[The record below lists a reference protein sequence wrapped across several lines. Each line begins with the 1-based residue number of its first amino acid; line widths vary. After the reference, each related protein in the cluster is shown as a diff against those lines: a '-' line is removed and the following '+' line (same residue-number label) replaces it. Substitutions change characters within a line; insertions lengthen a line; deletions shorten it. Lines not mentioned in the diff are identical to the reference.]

1 MLWYPNGRGERSP
14 GVATPPSTSAVLE
27 AYLDKRF
34 SEFED
39 RTCLLF
45 CQIVAG
51 INNRIIK
58 ESNITSRHMQELQSR
73 LRVLEAGDEPVDIR
87 TGELV
92 EALRRHQRPA

>member
-1 MLWYPNGRGERSP
+1 M
-14 GVATPPSTSAVLE
+14 ASTSLSAAVLE
-27 AYLDKRF
+27 AILEKRF

-58 ESNITSRHMQELQSR
+58 EQNIVTRHIQELRSR
-73 LRVLEAGDEPVDIR
+73 LYVLEHGDERLPVVPEDVDIR
-87 TGELV
+87 KHRT
-92 EALRRHQRPA
+92 A